1 MIKKYIKKI
10 LLKNSFLE
18 KIIDY
23 LIVIFIIPSSIVL
36 LVYRKIGSARMANS
50 TKVLKKIGVFPIRDH
65 YYEPQFKYDKQS
77 ADFST
82 DRDLPGIDLNTN
94 EQLEL
99 LDKLNF
105 SQELK
110 ILDLNNNSKF
120 NINNDFFSK
129 GDAEIY
135 YQIIR
140 YTKPN
145 KIVEIGSGQSTLIA
159 LEAIKKNEEEN
170 NKTTQLTCVEP
181 YENFWLEDLNIAII
195 RKKIED
201 INFDND
207 KINLDSGDI
216 LFIDSSH
223 IIRPQGDV
231 LKLYLEILPKL
242 KSGVIIHIHDIFTP
256 KNYLNYWIKENVFFW
271 NEQYLLEA
279 FLSHNRDWKI
289 IGALNYLHNKHYEKL
304 KSVAPF
310 LKVDPEPGSFYI
322 QKIN

>member
-1 MIKKYIKKI
+1 MIKNFVKKI
-10 LLKNSFLE
+10 ILKSNLLN

-23 LIVIFIIPSSIVL
+23 LIAIFIIPSSIVL
-36 LVYRKIGSARMANS
+36 LVYRKIGSARMSKS

-77 ADFST
+77 TDFSA
-82 DRDLPGIDLNTN
+82 DRYLPGIDLNTS
-94 EQLEL
+94 EQLEFL
-99 LDKLNF
+99 NKLSF
-105 SQELK
+105 FQELK
-110 ILDLNNNSKF
+110 DLDLNTNSRF
-120 NINNDFFSK
+120 SINNTFFSK

-140 YTKPN
+140 HTQPK

-159 LEAIKKNEEEN
+159 LEAIKKNKKEN
-170 NKTTQLTCVEP
+170 NKVTQLTCVEP
-181 YENFWLEDLNIAII
+181 YENLWLEDLNISVI

-201 INFDND
+201 INFNND
-207 KINLDSGDI
+207 EINLDSGDI

-231 LKLYLEILPKL
+231 LKIYLEILPKL

-256 KNYLNYWIKENVFFW
+256 KNYLKYWIEEHVLFW

-279 FLSHNRDWKI
+279 LLTNTNKYKVICS
-289 IGALNYLHNKHYEKL
+289 LNYLKHNYYNQL
-304 KSVAPF
+304 KNCCPYLDEEA
-310 LKVDPEPGSFYI
+310 EPKSFYI
-322 QKIN
+322 QKV